1 MSNQITT
8 SMVKQY
14 GSNVYHLVQQKGSRL
29 LNLVDVETQQGEEQ
43 FFEQIGAVDARE
55 RVGRHSKVIYSDT
68 PHARRKVMF
77 RDFYYADMCDKEDK
91 LRTIIDP
98 TNQYAVAARM
108 ALARKIDDEI
118 IAAILGT
125 AYTGKDGSTP
135 VELDIVNKWAATE
148 EGSSVN
154 TNLTVHALR
163 KAKKYFWDSEA
174 VGFQGD
180 GLYEDELVCIV
191 DPSQLEYML
200 SIEQVTSSDYN
211 TVKALAQ
218 GDVNSFMGF
227 KFIRT
232 KRLPVT
238 DAAAYTI
245 ANGSVAG
252 QTAGQITSTAAG
264 GAGVQVEANARRII
278 FFQRFGMKAVMPRS
292 IFTRITPEMA
302 EYHYNTQIY
311 AAMSFGATRME
322 EERVLEMFCKED

>member
-43 FFEQIGAVDARE
+43 FFEQIGAVEARE
-55 RVGRHSKVIYSDT
+55 RVGRHSKVIYNDT

-98 TNQYAVAARM
+98 TNHYAMAARM

-118 IAAILGT
+118 IAAMLGT

-135 VELDIVNKWAATE
+135 VELSLANKWAATDQAAN
-148 EGSSVN
+148 VL

-180 GLYEDELVCIV
+180 GLYEDDLVAIV

-200 SIEQVTSSDYN
+200 SIEEVTSMDYN

-218 GDVNSFMGF
+218 GDVSSFMGF

-232 KRLPVT
+232 KRLPVVDT
-238 DAAAYTI
+238 AFGTI
-245 ANGSVAG
+245 EIGGQISAQAGTGVVAG
-252 QTAGQITSTAAG
+252 
-264 GAGVQVEANARRII
+264 ARRTI

-302 EYHYNTQIY
+302 EYHYNTQVY

-322 EERVLEMFCKED
+322 EERVLEMYCKEE

>member
-43 FFEQIGAVDARE
+43 FFEQIGSVEARE

-68 PHARRKVMF
+68 PHSRRKVMF

-108 ALARKIDDEI
+108 ALSRKIDDEL
-118 IAAILGT
+118 IAAMLGT
-125 AYTGKDGSTP
+125 AYTGKDGTTA
-135 VELDIVNKWAATE
+135 VELAIDNKLAATD
-148 EGSSVN
+148 GAAHS
-154 TNLTVHALR
+154 NLTVYALR

-174 VGFQGD
+174 VGYMGD
-180 GLYEDELVCIV
+180 GMYEDELTAIV
-191 DPSQLEYML
+191 DPSQLEFML
-200 SIEQVTSSDYN
+200 GQLEITNADYN
-211 TVKALAQ
+211 SVKALVQ
-218 GDVNSFMGF
+218 GDVNTFMGF
-227 KFIRT
+227 KFVRS
-232 KRLPVT
+232 KRLPVLETASYVADFNSGKITNAVGT
-238 DAAAYTI
+238 DL
-245 ANGSVAG
+245 VAG
-252 QTAGQITSTAAG
+252 S
-264 GAGVQVEANARRII
+264 RRCI

-302 EYHYNTQIY
+302 EYHYNTQVY

-322 EERVLEMFCKED
+322 EERVLEIICKED

>member
-43 FFEQIGAVDARE
+43 FFEQIGAVEARE

-98 TNQYAVAARM
+98 TNQYAIAARM

-118 IAAILGT
+118 IAAMLGT
-125 AYTGKDGSTP
+125 AYTGKDGSTA
-135 VELDIVNKWAATE
+135 VELGVANKLAATD
-148 EGSSVN
+148 GGN
-154 TNLTVHALR
+154 AITNMTVHALR

-180 GLYEDELVCIV
+180 GLYEDELVCVV
-191 DPSQLEYML
+191 DPAQLEYML
-200 SIEQVTSSDYN
+200 SLLEVTSMDYN
-211 TVKALAQ
+211 SVKALVQ

-232 KRLPVT
+232 KRLPV
-238 DAAAYTI
+238 DDDSVNYTL
-245 ANGSVAG
+245 
-252 QTAGQITSTAAG
+252 STADTTNNDGKIAIG
-264 GAGVQVEANARRII
+264 GAGDAVVAGDRRVI

-322 EERVLEMFCKED
+322 EERVLEMFCRE

>member
-43 FFEQIGAVDARE
+43 FFEQIGAVEARE

-108 ALARKIDDEI
+108 ALARKVDDEI
-118 IAAILGT
+118 IAAMLGT

-135 VELDIVNKWAATE
+135 VELGIVNKWAATD
-148 EGSSVN
+148 GATNAVK
-154 TNLTVHALR
+154 NLTVHALR

-174 VGFQGD
+174 VGFMGD
-180 GLYEDELVCIV
+180 GLYEDELVAIV
-191 DPSQLEYML
+191 DPAQLEYML
-200 SIEQVTSSDYN
+200 SLLEITNIDYN
-211 TVKALAQ
+211 SVKALVQ

-227 KFIRT
+227 KFIRS

-238 DAAAYTI
+238 DAAAYTVGI
-245 ANGSVAG
+245 D
-252 QTAGQITSTAAG
+252 GQITNAVGTDVPAG
-264 GAGVQVEANARRII
+264 ARRVIM
-278 FFQRFGMKAVMPRS
+278 FQRFGMKAVMPRS

-322 EERVLEMFCKED
+322 EERVLEMLCVE

>member
-43 FFEQIGAVDARE
+43 FFEQIGAVEARE
-55 RVGRHSKVIYSDT
+55 RVGRHSKVIYNDT

-108 ALARKIDDEI
+108 ALARKIDDEL
-118 IAAILGT
+118 IAAMLGT
-125 AYTGKDGSTP
+125 AYTGKDGTNA
-135 VELDIVNKWAATE
+135 VELTDANKLAACDGT
-148 EGSSVN
+148 N
-154 TNLTVHALR
+154 ATNLTVFSLR

-174 VGFQGD
+174 VGYQGD
-180 GLYEDELVCIV
+180 GLYEDELTGIV
-191 DPSQLEYML
+191 DPSQLEFML
-200 SIEQVTSSDYN
+200 GQLEVTSADYN
-211 TVKALAQ
+211 SVKALVQ
-218 GDVNSFMGF
+218 GDVNTFMGF
-227 KFIRT
+227 KFVRS

-238 DAAAYTI
+238 DADITTLNPAT
-245 ANGSVAG
+245 GSIIGGGVTV
-252 QTAGQITSTAAG
+252 TAG
-264 GAGVQVEANARRII
+264 ARRCI

-302 EYHYNTQIY
+302 EYHYNTQVY

-322 EERVLEMFCKED
+322 EERVLEMICTEV

>member
-43 FFEQIGAVDARE
+43 FFEQIGAVEARE
-55 RVGRHSKVIYSDT
+55 RVGRHSKVLYSDT

-108 ALARKIDDEI
+108 ALARKVDDEL
-118 IAAILGT
+118 IAAMLGT

-135 VELDIVNKWAATE
+135 VELADANKLAATD
-148 EGSSVN
+148 GTNHS
-154 TNLTVHALR
+154 NLTVFALR
-163 KAKKYFWDSEA
+163 KAKKYFWDSES
-174 VGFQGD
+174 VGYQGD
-180 GLYEDELVCIV
+180 GLYEDELTAIV
-191 DPSQLEYML
+191 DPSQLEFML
-200 SIEQVTSSDYN
+200 GQLEITNADYN
-211 TVKALAQ
+211 SVKALVQ

-227 KFIRT
+227 KFVRS
-232 KRLPVT
+232 KRLPVLA
-238 DAAAYTI
+238 AAAYTLTP
-245 ANGSVAG
+245 ATGAVVAG
-252 QTAGQITSTAAG
+252 GTDLVAGS
-264 GAGVQVEANARRII
+264 RRCI

-302 EYHYNTQIY
+302 EYHYNTQVY

-322 EERVLEMFCKED
+322 EERMLEMICKED

>member
-1 MSNQITT
+1 MSDQITT

-29 LNLVDVETQQGEEQ
+29 LGLVDVETQQGEEQ
-43 FFEQIGAVDARE
+43 FFEQIGAVEARE

-98 TNQYAVAARM
+98 TNQYAIAARM
-108 ALARKIDDEI
+108 ALSRKVDDEL
-118 IAAILGT
+118 IAAMLGT
-125 AYTGKDGSTP
+125 AYSGKDGTTA
-135 VELDIVNKWAATE
+135 VELADTNKLAGTDGAIH
-148 EGSSVN
+148 S
-154 TNLTVHALR
+154 NLTVFTLR

-180 GLYEDELVCIV
+180 GMYEDELCGIV
-191 DPSQLEYML
+191 DPSQLEFML
-200 SIEQVTSSDYN
+200 GQLEITNADYN
-211 TVKALAQ
+211 SVKALVQ
-218 GDVNSFMGF
+218 GDVNTFMGF
-227 KFIRT
+227 KFTRS
-232 KRLPVT
+232 KRLPVLA
-238 DAAAYTI
+238 AAAYTFTP
-245 ANGSVAG
+245 ATGAVA
-252 QTAGQITSTAAG
+252 TG
-264 GAGVQVEANARRII
+264 GADIPAGSRRCI

-302 EYHYNTQIY
+302 EYHYNTQVY

-322 EERVLEMFCKED
+322 EERVLEIICKED

>member
-68 PHARRKVMF
+68 PHYRRKVMF

-118 IAAILGT
+118 ISAMLGT
-125 AYTGKDGSTP
+125 AYTGKDGSTTK
-135 VELDIVNKWAATE
+135 ELTDANKLAAVSD
-148 EGSSVN
+148 GGNVQ
-154 TNLTVHALR
+154 TNLNVDSLR

-180 GLYEDELVCIV
+180 GLYEDELVCVV
-191 DPSQLEYML
+191 DPSQLEFML
-200 SIEQVTSSDYN
+200 GQEKVTSMDYN
-211 TVKALAQ
+211 SVKALVQ
-218 GDVNSFMGF
+218 GDVNTFMGF

-232 KRLPVT
+232 TKLPVT
-238 DAAAYTI
+238 DADEKYD
-245 ANGSVAG
+245 VA
-252 QTAGQITSTAAG
+252 IG
-264 GAGVQVEANARRII
+264 GKVTTNNVGVGVAQNSRKVI

-322 EERVLEMFCKED
+322 EERVLLMFCKED